1 MPRPRS
7 GPGAAET
14 RGTRRIRNPSKVLLL
29 LCREDLNLRLAG
41 KGRHDIAGKTVD
53 LLARP
58 AEVYNDVFDAAL
70 LQFFELS
77 HDLVGGAEK
86 GAFGALV
93 PRFLLVV
100 QHVAGSGLAVRP
112 TRQPVDPHVA
122 LVAPLERR
130 RFVRIVLGDVD
141 GAGDAHLHRVKGAAE
156 RLDLAAKL
164 RDLLEG
170 LVGQRV
176 LPQQHVVAAPHD
188 LTDRI
193 LAARPH
199 PERRVRLLR
208 GRRFDDDVV
217 ELPIFAA
224 MGERLL
230 RGKGLGDDL
239 DRFFEPRV
247 GFLQRYAEPGEF
259 VVAVTLADPEIEP
272 AAGQEIE
279 RRRLLG
285 QQHWVV
291 PGQDQHRCAEAQMP
305 RAGAEPGQQIEARGD
320 LAEAGEVMLDEKGA
334 VITERFGLDIVIDEL
349 AEALAAVGVGAAA
362 PRLRTAEQSKSHHHS
377 PDSLAPVLLAIS
389 VTARIRASRAGRLRR
404 GWRVSPTRLPDR
416 PPPGR
421 PRCR

>member
-7 GPGAAET
+7 ALGAAEI

-77 HDLVGGAEK
+77 HDLVGGAET

-100 QHVAGSGLAVRP
+100 QHVAGSGRAVQP

-164 RDLLEG
+164 RDLLE
-170 LVGQRV
+170 
-176 LPQQHVVAAPHD
+176 
-188 LTDRI
+188 
-193 LAARPH
+193 
-199 PERRVRLLR
+199 
-208 GRRFDDDVV
+208 
-217 ELPIFAA
+217 
-224 MGERLL
+224 
-230 RGKGLGDDL
+230 
-239 DRFFEPRV
+239 
-247 GFLQRYAEPGEF
+247 
-259 VVAVTLADPEIEP
+259 
-272 AAGQEIE
+272 
-279 RRRLLG
+279 
-285 QQHWVV
+285 
-291 PGQDQHRCAEAQMP
+291 
-305 RAGAEPGQQIEARGD
+305 
-320 LAEAGEVMLDEKGA
+320 
-334 VITERFGLDIVIDEL
+334 
-349 AEALAAVGVGAAA
+349 
-362 PRLRTAEQSKSHHHS
+362 
-377 PDSLAPVLLAIS
+377 
-389 VTARIRASRAGRLRR
+389 
-404 GWRVSPTRLPDR
+404 
-416 PPPGR
+416 
-421 PRCR
+421 